1 MWQFGP
7 NRASGRSCYAAN
19 MGSIERLF
27 RSLSWACIGL
37 LAVLSL
43 TPGDYMVRTP
53 APGLLEHFVA
63 YLGTGAIAS
72 VGYGQ
77 RVNSLQIA
85 GLLWGYAALLEIGQN
100 WAPGRHPQF
109 MDFAIGAA
117 GAVAGVVLVQL
128 WRMGLGSRATRRT

>member
-1 MWQFGP
+1 MD
-7 NRASGRSCYAAN
+7 SV
-19 MGSIERLF
+19 ERLF
-27 RSLSWACIGL
+27 RWLAWACIGL

-53 APGLLEHFVA
+53 APGLLEYFVA

-72 VGYGQ
+72 VGYG
-77 RVNSLQIA
+77 RRINSLQIA
-85 GLLWGYAALLEIGQN
+85 GLLWGYAALLEMGQN

-117 GAVAGVVLVQL
+117 GAVAGVVLVRL
-128 WRMGLGSRATRRT
+128 WRMGLGTRAMRRT

>member
-1 MWQFGP
+1 MD
-7 NRASGRSCYAAN
+7 
-19 MGSIERLF
+19 SIERLF
-27 RSLSWACIGL
+27 RWLAWACIGL

-63 YLGTGAIAS
+63 YLGTGAVAS
-72 VGYGQ
+72 VGYGS
-77 RVNSLQIA
+77 RVSALQIA

-117 GAVAGVVLVQL
+117 GAVAGVVLVRL
-128 WRMGLGSRATRRT
+128 WRGGLGTRAMRRT